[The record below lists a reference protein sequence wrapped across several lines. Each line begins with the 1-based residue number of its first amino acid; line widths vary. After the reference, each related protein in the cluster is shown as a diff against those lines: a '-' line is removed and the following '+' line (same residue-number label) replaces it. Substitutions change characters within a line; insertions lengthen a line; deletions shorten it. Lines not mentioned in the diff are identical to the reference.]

1 MKPTCKMNAATFA
14 IAAAA
19 CTLLSAPGRGVAATD
34 AAPLANKYNC
44 LACHAVDKKIVG
56 PSFKEIAAKYAGDP
70 GALAKLEKK
79 VKAGGSGVWGAVPM
93 PPNSVPDPDLKAL
106 VEWILGPK

>member
-1 MKPTCKMNAATFA
+1 MNPMRRMNAAAFA
-14 IAAAA
+14 VAAAA
-19 CTLLSAPGRGVAATD
+19 CTLLSAPARGVAATD
-34 AAPLANKYNC
+34 AAPLATKYNC
-44 LACHAVDKKIVG
+44 LACHTADKKLIG
-56 PSFKEIAAKYAGDP
+56 PSFKEVAAKYASDP